1 MIKPDGLGTYIGLLE
16 KYIHWIAWRGIFMK
30 KIFIDVPLTDEIIL
44 PADTTHHLLNV
55 FRHKMSK
62 PVLVGGSDGRTA
74 TYELLD
80 VTDGQARA
88 RMLADGV
95 VLDDDV
101 EIVLVQ
107 GFLKA
112 DKLELVLQK
121 ATELNAHTLYAANMK
136 NCVAQYKDNKLPQKI
151 ERWQKIIKEAAQ
163 QCGRSKLPVLEAQ
176 LSVEEIIAKETNPN
190 TLMLVAYENEQ
201 SLTLKEA
208 LQRNGV
214 NGEENSFSRVL
225 IFIGPEGGLTP
236 QEVADFEE
244 AGVKSVT
251 LGHTILRAETAAIGA
266 VSMLQYELN
275 M

>member
-1 MIKPDGLGTYIGLLE
+1 
-16 KYIHWIAWRGIFMK
+16 MK
-30 KIFIDVPLTDEIIL
+30 KIFIDVPLTDEIVL

-74 TYELLD
+74 TYELID
-80 VTDGQARA
+80 VVDGQARA
-88 RMLADGV
+88 RILQDGV
-95 VLDDDV
+95 VQDDEV

-121 ATELNAHTLYAANMK
+121 ATELNVHTVYATTMK
-136 NCVAQYKDNKLPQKI
+136 NCVAQYKDSKLPQKI
-151 ERWQKIIKEAAQ
+151 SRWQKIIKEAAQ
-163 QCGRSKLPVLEAQ
+163 QCGRAKLPELEAE
-176 LSVEEIIAKETNPN
+176 LSINEIIERETNPN
-190 TLMLVAYENEQ
+190 TLLLVAYENEQ
-201 SLTLKEA
+201 SRTLKEA
-208 LQRNGV
+208 LQDNN
-214 NGEENSFSRVL
+214 NGEPFERVV
-225 IFIGPEGGLTP
+225 IFVGPEGGLTP
-236 QEVADFEE
+236 SEVANYEA

-251 LGHTILRAETAAIGA
+251 LGNTILRAETAAIGA

>member
-1 MIKPDGLGTYIGLLE
+1 
-16 KYIHWIAWRGIFMK
+16 MK

-88 RMLADGV
+88 RMLADGA
-95 VLDDDV
+95 VLDDDI

-121 ATELNAHTLYAANMK
+121 ATELNVHTLYAANMK

-163 QCGRSKLPVLEAQ
+163 QCGRSKLPVLQAE
-176 LSVEEIIAKETNPN
+176 LSINEIIERETNPN
-190 TLMLVAYENEQ
+190 TLLLVAYENEQ
-201 SLTLKEA
+201 SRTLKEA
-208 LQRNGV
+208 LQDNN
-214 NGEENSFSRVL
+214 NGEPFERVV

-236 QEVADFEE
+236 QEVVNFEA